1 MNRIVGMDKMLEIQE
16 AEKIKGRGI
25 EVAQKQRAEEIKNI
39 EKNAFVKPKKKKPRG
54 TALWDEKRKKEHMD
68 KMRKKAIEAKRKRA
82 DERKKQKKELEKM
95 KLCQKLGISMETLLE
110 YEEKRQKFKKEEKP
124 KVENVVE
131 EKPKVKAIIE
141 EKPKPIK
148 QEPKPIQQAPRQ
160 IQQAPK
166 PIQYQPTPIDYDKL
180 SNMIYGRIRQEEN
193 EKIIKRQDERIA
205 KQNALYFK
213 GLGRANMN
221 KNTQDDA
228 WLQMFR
234 RK

>member
-1 MNRIVGMDKMLEIQE
+1 MNRIVGMDKMLEVQE

-54 TALWDEKRKKEHMD
+54 TALWDEKRKKAHMD
-68 KMRKKAIEAKRKRA
+68 KMRKKAIETKKKRA
-82 DERKKQKKELEKM
+82 QERKIQKKELEKM

-166 PIQYQPTPIDYDKL
+166 PIQYQSPSIDYDKL
-180 SNMIYGRIRQEEN
+180 SNMVYTRIRHEDNEN
-193 EKIIKRQDERIA
+193 IRKRQEQKIA
-205 KQNALYFK
+205 EQNKRYFQ
-213 GLGRANMN
+213 GLGKANMN
-221 KNTQDDA
+221 KNRQDDA
-228 WLQMFR
+228 WLKMFR